1 MRRWAGV
8 AGVAMALGCGSDGGS
23 EPTPR
28 QLDDLVTSMVVQGV
42 DVNAVFHEGEAPA
55 EGAGPSTTAIVQS
68 AGIPGGSVQVTLEG
82 PEEFRRIILTAPSG
96 APGWW
101 ELTLPANTMAADVIL
116 SLGPEVT
123 LDSLEA
129 LFAVGASGGGAIGSY
144 YEAPIEVVPVATGEV
159 QVSISWDSPT
169 DVDLHVVD
177 PDGDEIYYGSRTT
190 DEGGELDLDSNAG
203 CSMDEKRNEN
213 ITWPEGTA
221 KRGTYIVR
229 VDYWSACSF
238 TGTTNYVVTVRRD
251 GHAPQ
256 TYTGSLTGSGTGGGE
271 GDGIQ
276 VATFNW

>member
-1 MRRWAGV
+1 MRRWVGV
-8 AGVAMALGCGSDGGS
+8 AGVAVALGCGSDGGS
-23 EPTPR
+23 EPEPA
-28 QLDDLVTSMVVQGV
+28 QLDDLVTSMIAQGAEV
-42 DVNAVFHEGEAPA
+42 SAVFHEGEAPA
-55 EGAGPSTTAIVQS
+55 AGAGPTVTADVQS
-68 AGIPGGSVQVTLEG
+68 AGIPGGSVQVTLTSG
-82 PEEFRRIILTAPSG
+82 STFQRIILTAPNG

-101 ELTLPANTMAADVIL
+101 ELTLPAGTTVADLIL
-116 SLGPEVT
+116 ALGTEFSA
-123 LDSLEA
+123 DSLEA
-129 LFAVGASGGGAIGSY
+129 LFAVGTSGGAIGTY
-144 YEAPIEVVPVATGEV
+144 DEAPIEVVQVGTGEV

-213 ITWPEGTA
+213 ITWPEGSA
-221 KRGTYIVR
+221 KHGTYIVR

-238 TGTTNYVVTVRRD
+238 TGTTNYVVTVRRE

-256 TYTGSLTGSGTGGGE
+256 TYTGTLTGSGTGGGE

>member
-1 MRRWAGV
+1 MRRFVAV

-28 QLDDLVTSMVVQGV
+28 QLDDLVTSMVAQGV
-42 DVNAVFHEGEAPA
+42 DVDAVFHEGEAPA
-55 EGAGPSTTAIVQS
+55 AGAGPTVTADVQS
-68 AGIPGGSVQVTLEG
+68 AGIPGGSVQVSLSSG
-82 PEEFRRIILTAPSG
+82 TAFQRVVLAAPNG

-101 ELTLPANTMAADVIL
+101 ELTLPAGVTAADIIL
-116 SLGPEVT
+116 GLGTE
-123 LDSLEA
+123 LASDSLEA
-129 LFAVGASGGGAIGSY
+129 LFAVGAAGGAVGAY
-144 YEAPIEVVPVATGEV
+144 EEAPIDVEVVGTGEV

-213 ITWPEGTA
+213 ITWPEGSA

-256 TYTGSLTGSGTGGGE
+256 TYTGTLTGAGTNGGE

-276 VATFNW
+276 VTTFNW